1 MKNVKTVP
9 MAPQTVG
16 AIMSR
21 EPLMLPPL
29 MRARE
34 ALARLRQ
41 VGLPKDFMTN
51 CYVVGED
58 LSLLGL
64 FTVRDLI
71 MAAEHTKLEQIMAPP
86 AAVLAP
92 EDDQEQAVALMDRLE
107 LVELPVV
114 DGENRLVGTV
124 TAEDAMDVLQAEATE
139 DMEMMAAILP
149 SQRPYLQTKVWD
161 LYKNRVLW
169 LLLLMV
175 SAAFTGAIIT
185 HFEAAL
191 AAQVALTAFIP
202 MLMDTGGNCG
212 SQSSVTVIRGLSLG
226 EIQYRDWL
234 RVAWK
239 ELRVGLLCGA
249 TLAAVNLLRLS
260 LLSHLDFR
268 VSLVVSLTLA
278 VTVLVSKLLGC
289 FLPIL
294 ASRLHLDPA
303 VMASPLITTIADAV
317 SLMVYFRIASILLG
331 V

>member
-9 MAPQTVG
+9 VTPQTVG

-21 EPLMLPPL
+21 EPLMLSPL

-34 ALARLRQ
+34 ALVRLRQ

-58 LSLLGL
+58 YSLLGL

-86 AAVLAP
+86 AAVLSP
-92 EDDQEQAVALMDRLE
+92 EDDQELAVSLMDRLE
-107 LVELPVV
+107 LVEMPVV
-114 DGENRLVGTV
+114 DGEDRLVGTV
-124 TAEDAMDVLQAEATE
+124 TAEDAMDVLQEEATE

-191 AAQVALTAFIP
+191 AAQVVLTAFIP

-249 TLAAVNLLRLS
+249 TLAAVNLLRLT
-260 LLSHLDFR
+260 LLSHLDLR
-268 VSLVVSLTLA
+268 VSLVVSLTLL

-294 ASRLHLDPA
+294 ASRLRLDPA

-317 SLMVYFRIASILLG
+317 SLMVYFRIASVLLG